1 MREFEDK
8 YRVDR
13 TSQILTS
20 ENAFR
25 DDVDLRLHQLETASQ
40 TLAQAANEAR
50 DQIVRSADLEIAP
63 RVAQMATILAQFEGN
78 ANALR
83 DAVLTIVRD
92 GVATRGDTLKKL
104 LDQVDAATSTASAL
118 AASFSTLAAQLDSKA
133 NANHGHDLSAIS
145 GAAQALDG
153 KLSKGANLSDLQDAT
168 AARQSLGFTWN
179 YPGGTLPSY
188 VWMSSDGVNNRPYP
202 IGNAANQIPFI
213 NSNTTLEIKSP
224 SGVTNYSFLTYTSGL
239 QNFAGFYQT
248 SNNRQYMVLQKAD
261 GTLGTRFTS
270 DGDTDIVQGYPFYPT
285 RAWVRFNGIGTPTVL
300 GSGNISSITKNGPGD
315 YTLNFATPMPDANY
329 SVVATGQTHT
339 SGGHQAGDN
348 VFMSIYNGASITQN
362 SVRINSQLGNANSG
376 VDMATVC
383 VTITR

>member
-133 NANHGHDLSAIS
+133 NANHGHDLSAIT

-153 KLSKGANLSDLQDAT
+153 KLSKGANLSDVDSVP
-168 AARQSLGFTWN
+168 AARLSLGLGSVATWN
-179 YPGGTLPSY
+179 VGAGP
-188 VWMSSDGVNNRPYP
+188 
-202 IGNAANQIPFI
+202 NQIPYTNPNGSCLILVPIDNLIAQWGFAS
-213 NSNTTLEIKSP
+213 SN
-224 SGVTNYSFLTYTSGL
+224 FGL
-239 QNFAGFYQT
+239 SNWAGFFHNLDT
-248 SNNRQYMVLQKAD
+248 RSYMTLLKPD
-261 GTLGTRFTS
+261 GSLGTRLAS
-270 DGDTDIVQGYPFYPT
+270 HGDVDMVQGYPAFQV
-285 RAWVRFNGIGTPTVL
+285 RAWVRFNGVGTPIVL
-300 GSGNISSITKNGPGD
+300 GSGNISSITRNGPGD

-329 SVVATGQTHT
+329 SVFASGQTHT

-362 SVRINSQLGNANSG
+362 SVRINSQYGNANSG

-383 VTITR
+383 VNIVR